1 MTHAPAR
8 PFAAPWSNAGPLRG
22 TKGTISARAPGNFV
36 PLSAILAVL
45 FLLAAPAAAQTVAPV
60 PGAIRAEFDL
70 PPRAYA
76 KYLDAGGIP
85 VLGSAAVGD
94 AALRK
99 ARANVL
105 TLLATRPGVAARLRS
120 QRVRVVIL
128 ARGESVGAIPEYR
141 AAFPDRSLDKRFW
154 GGFGA
159 TPTLPIVAGTEANL
173 IDGQNGENV
182 FVHEF
187 AHSVA
192 EMALAADPVF
202 AKGLTA
208 AWSHARKARLWTN
221 TYAGSS
227 RDEYWA
233 EGVQAYFDVNREGPP
248 GGDGVHNDRNTR
260 AELRDYDPLLFALID
275 RVYRGATLRDAAD

>member
-8 PFAAPWSNAGPLRG
+8 PLAAPWSNVGPLKG
-22 TKGTISARAPGNFV
+22 TKGTISLRAPGNFV
-36 PLSAILAVL
+36 TLSAIAALL
-45 FLLAAPAAAQTVAPV
+45 FLLAAPAAAQTVTPV
-60 PGAIRAEFDL
+60 PAAIRAEFDL

-94 AALRK
+94 AALQK

-128 ARGESVGAIPEYR
+128 ARGETVGAIPEYR

-173 IDGQNGENV
+173 IDGQNDENV

-187 AHSVA
+187 AHTVA
-192 EMALAADPVF
+192 EMALAADPAF

-208 AWSHARKARLWTN
+208 AWTHARKARLWAN

-248 GGDGVHNDRNTR
+248 GGDSVHNDRNTR

-275 RVYRGATLRDAAD
+275 RVYGRATLRDAAD